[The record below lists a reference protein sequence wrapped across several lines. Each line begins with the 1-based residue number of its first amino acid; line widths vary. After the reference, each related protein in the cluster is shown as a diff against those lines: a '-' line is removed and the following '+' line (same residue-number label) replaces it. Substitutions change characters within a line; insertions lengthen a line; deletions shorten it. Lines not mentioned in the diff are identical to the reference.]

1 MKKILLGAQ
10 FVLFGLFNLALLATI
25 VQLTGSRS
33 PLSYLDY
40 KKPSYNKVEEYDPS
54 LQRLDTKKKLIG
66 YCDSLYSAGIGK
78 SGETDFKK
86 HYTEIVTSVIRKRF
100 YHGYSYYSTADN
112 YLSVLFSRATLDGY
126 SAIVVPED
134 ILKFPYAACSQQSI
148 VTMDILKEKGIET
161 RKVGFRGKKAGH
173 FCFEVYFDGG
183 WHFYDTNMEP
193 DSKLLNAHN
202 RPDIATLASDKAL
215 LLQAYYR
222 YPQDK
227 VLDVFSSYTYG
238 TPNAF
243 SAPRGIVFQKAA
255 KFLSYTLWAFFL
267 AAFIIIRKRYLRLA
281 QKTYVRNNRVYLPRT
296 ESDTSP
302 VYYPGITAPG
312 A

>member
-10 FVLFGLFNLALLATI
+10 VVLFGLFNLALLATI

-40 KKPSYNKVEEYDPS
+40 KKPAYNKVEEYDPA
-54 LQRLDTKKKLIG
+54 LQRLDTRQKLID
-66 YCDSLYSAGIGK
+66 YCDSLYAAGFSVSSGK
-78 SGETDFKK
+78 EFNKD
-86 HYTEIVTSVIRKRF
+86 YTEIVTSVIRKRF
-100 YHGYSYYSTADN
+100 YHGYSYYSSADN

-148 VTMDILKEKGIET
+148 ITMDILKSKGIET
-161 RKVGFRGKKAGH
+161 RKVGFSGKKTGH
-173 FCFEVYFDGG
+173 FCFEVFFDDR

-193 DSKLLNAHN
+193 DEKLLNAHN
-202 RPDIATLASDKAL
+202 RPDIATLANDKAL
-215 LLQAYYR
+215 LLQAYHR
-222 YPQDK
+222 YPQEK

-243 SAPRGIVFQKAA
+243 SAPRGIIFQKAA

-267 AAFIIIRKRYLRLA
+267 AAFIFIRKRYLRLA
-281 QKTYVRNNRVYLPRT
+281 QKSYVRNSRIYLPRT
-296 ESDTSP
+296 ESEPSP
-302 VYYPGITAPG
+302 AYYPGITAPG